1 VKLSP
6 DPTPLAVST
15 TETPAVRAG
24 SRAAAS
30 LQMLGGDEI
39 IQLSIRPSPW
49 CIAIYSAKLVLA
61 MALLAATV
69 VIATRSS
76 PSLAGFACLL
86 AILLITAGGILLAT
100 LHWASQLYL
109 LTNRRIM
116 RFRGIFSVDVS
127 QCELSQ
133 IAEVRRLAAWYHP
146 LFGLGSL
153 YMCPLSGDR
162 PAIRWEHVARPAE
175 IHAIVEQAV
184 ARARPR

>member
-1 VKLSP
+1 MNTRPELAC
-6 DPTPLAVST
+6 LAVST
-15 TETPAVRAG
+15 TETPSVRAG
-24 SRAAAS
+24 SSAAAS

-76 PSLAGFACLL
+76 PSLAGFVCLL
-86 AILLITAGGILLAT
+86 AVLVITAAGILLAT

-116 RFRGIFSVDVS
+116 RFRGIFSVDVG

-133 IAEVRRLAAWYHP
+133 IAEVRRLTTWYHP

-153 YMCPLSGDR
+153 YMWPASGDR
-162 PAIRWEHVARPAE
+162 PAIRWEHIARPAE

-184 ARARPR
+184 ARSRPR

>member
-1 VKLSP
+1 
-6 DPTPLAVST
+6 
-15 TETPAVRAG
+15 
-24 SRAAAS
+24 
-30 LQMLGGDEI
+30 MLGGDEI

-49 CIAIYSAKLVLA
+49 CIAIHSSKLVLA

-76 PSLAGFACLL
+76 PSLAAFVSLL
-86 AILLITAGGILLAT
+86 AVLVITAVGILLAT

-116 RFRGIFSVDVS
+116 RFRGIFSVDIG

-133 IAEVRRLAAWYHP
+133 IAEVRRLTAWYHS

-153 YMCPLSGDR
+153 YMRPIAGDR
-162 PAIRWEHVARPAE
+162 PAILWEHVARPAE

-184 ARARPR
+184 ARARAR